1 MSVTLPLVLIMGP
14 TASGKTALAIQLVE
28 SLPAEIVSVDSAM
41 VYRGM
46 DIGTAKPDAEELRR
60 APHRLI
66 DILDPVEPYSAAR
79 FREDALREIAEIRA
93 RGRIPLLVGGTML
106 YFRALTGGLAE
117 LPGADPRV
125 RARLESEAHTFGW
138 EALHRRLAAIDP
150 HTAARLHPNDAQ
162 RIQRALEV
170 HELTGR
176 PMTALLAE
184 RGSAPL
190 SEPMIRV
197 AVCPSARS
205 VLHERIATRFDAML
219 RGGFVDEVRALRER
233 GDLDLDTPSMRAVG
247 YRQVWQ
253 HLDGRY
259 GREALR
265 ERGVAAT
272 RQFAKRQLTWL
283 RREPD
288 LHWLEGGSDGG
299 AREVRERI
307 DRMLQ

>member
-1 MSVTLPLVLIMGP
+1 
-14 TASGKTALAIQLVE
+14 
-28 SLPAEIVSVDSAM
+28 
-41 VYRGM
+41 
-46 DIGTAKPDAEELRR
+46 
-60 APHRLI
+60 
-66 DILDPVEPYSAAR
+66 
-79 FREDALREIAEIRA
+79 
-93 RGRIPLLVGGTML
+93 
-106 YFRALTGGLAE
+106 
-117 LPGADPRV
+117 
-125 RARLESEAHTFGW
+125 
-138 EALHRRLAAIDP
+138 
-150 HTAARLHPNDAQ
+150 
-162 RIQRALEV
+162 
-170 HELTGR
+170 
-176 PMTALLAE
+176 MTALLAE